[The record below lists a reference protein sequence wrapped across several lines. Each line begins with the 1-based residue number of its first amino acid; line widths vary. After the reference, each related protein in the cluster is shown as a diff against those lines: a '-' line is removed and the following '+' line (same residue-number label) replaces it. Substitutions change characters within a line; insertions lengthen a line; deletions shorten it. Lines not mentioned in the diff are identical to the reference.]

1 MSFDVKELWE
11 QALIGYNLPLTV
23 LFGLVVVFWLLTLLG
38 AVDLDALDIDLD
50 VETDGADGVGE
61 GIFAI
66 LLRFVNA
73 HDIPVTIVLSL
84 LSVFMWAGAILT
96 NYYFNPEQN
105 SLLAMAFLLVNLI
118 ISTLVV
124 KFVTEPLRPFM
135 RAIKDDGELQEPLVG
150 MSGVVKSRVMDS
162 SFGQVEV
169 PRDKGAPALLNAILP
184 EGQEP
189 LVRGDQILVI
199 DFDDQLDKYLVHPA
213 PQGSH
218 SELNN

>member
-61 GIFAI
+61 GIFAV

-213 PQGSH
+213 PQGGH

>member
-61 GIFAI
+61 GIFAV

-213 PQGSH
+213 PQGRH

>member
-61 GIFAI
+61 GIFAV